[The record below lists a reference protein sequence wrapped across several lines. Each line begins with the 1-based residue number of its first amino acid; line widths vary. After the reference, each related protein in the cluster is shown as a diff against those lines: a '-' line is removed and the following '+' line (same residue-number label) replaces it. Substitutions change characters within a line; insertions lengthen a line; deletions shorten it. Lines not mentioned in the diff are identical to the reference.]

1 MPDFL
6 NVQQL
11 ACERDDRWL
20 FQQLS
25 FQANPGDIWQVEG
38 PNGSGKTTLL
48 RILAGLLAPQ
58 MGEVLWQGKPIQ
70 QLRASFQQSLLYVG
84 HQVGVKAHLTPI
96 ENLTWYLGF
105 YGDVSN
111 QSIMEALA
119 QVGLTGYEDVLC
131 HHLSA
136 GQLRRVALAR
146 LQLAIQPLWILDEP
160 FTAIDKSGVAELE
173 QLLLQKAKEGKAIIL
188 TTHHQLDL
196 EYHHLNRLSLLDFL
210 AH

>member
-6 NVQQL
+6 NVGQL

-20 FQQLS
+20 FQRLS
-25 FQANPGDIWQVEG
+25 FRVNPGEIWQVEG

-48 RILAGLLAPQ
+48 RILAGLLEPQ
-58 MGEVLWQGKPIQ
+58 AGEVLWQGKSVNH
-70 QLRASFQQSLLYVG
+70 LRANYHQSLLYVG

-96 ENLTWYLGF
+96 ENLTWYLRL

-111 QSIMEALA
+111 QSIMEALS
-119 QVGLTGYEDVLC
+119 QVGLAGYEDVLC

-136 GQLRRVALAR
+136 GQQRRVALAR
-146 LQLAIQPLWILDEP
+146 LQLASQSLWILDEP
-160 FTAIDKSGVAELE
+160 FTAIDKSGVAALE
-173 QLLLQKAKEGKAIIL
+173 QLLLVKAKQGKAIIL
-188 TTHHQLDL
+188 TTHHQLSLD
-196 EYHHLNRLSLLDFL
+196 YPKLNHLSLPDFQ

>member
-1 MPDFL
+1 MSDFL

-25 FQANPGDIWQVEG
+25 FQVNPGEIWQVEG

-48 RILAGLLAPQ
+48 RILAGLLMPQ
-58 MGEVLWQGKPIQ
+58 TGEVLWQGTPIQ
-70 QLRASFQQSLLYVG
+70 MLRASFQQSLLYTG

-96 ENLTWYLGF
+96 ENLSWYLGM
-105 YGDVSN
+105 YGDVSS
-111 QSIMEALA
+111 QAVMEALA

-146 LQLAIQPLWILDEP
+146 LQLATQPLWILDEP
-160 FTAIDKSGVAELE
+160 FTAIDKTGVAELE
-173 QLLLQKAKEGKAIIL
+173 QLLLEKAKAGKAIIL
-188 TTHHQLDL
+188 TTHHQLNLD
-196 EYHHLNRLSLLDFL
+196 YHQLHHLSLLDYQ